1 MRIAIFGATSE
12 IAKDLILSFAAKCK
26 HDLVLYAR
34 RPDAVTNWLSTVGLL
49 ERYNVDTFNAFR
61 ATEHFDAVLNFVG
74 VGNPA
79 QAAAMGASIFEV
91 TLQYDELA
99 LNYVRQHSSC
109 RYIFLSSGAVY
120 GSNFEEPVD
129 ENTKAI
135 ISVNSLQPPDWYG
148 AAKIH
153 AECRHRSL
161 VHLPIVDIRVFNYFS
176 RTQDI
181 SARFFI
187 SDVARAIQ
195 CRETFVTSTGN
206 FVRDYLGSED
216 FHQLIQ
222 KILQSA
228 PINAVVDCYTKMPVD
243 KFQMLET
250 LRSSFGL
257 SYKLADLEGGLNAT
271 GSKKNYYST
280 NHRANSIF
288 GYVPTLSSLE
298 TVVREIEFL
307 LNLNRPGGLSP
318 VR

>member
-1 MRIAIFGATSE
+1 
-12 IAKDLILSFAAKCK
+12 
-26 HDLVLYAR
+26 
-34 RPDAVTNWLSTVGLL
+34 
-49 ERYNVDTFNAFR
+49 
-61 ATEHFDAVLNFVG
+61 
-74 VGNPA
+74 
-79 QAAAMGASIFEV
+79 
-91 TLQYDELA
+91 
-99 LNYVRQHSSC
+99 
-109 RYIFLSSGAVY
+109 
-120 GSNFEEPVD
+120 
-129 ENTKAI
+129 
-135 ISVNSLQPPDWYG
+135 
-148 AAKIH
+148 
-153 AECRHRSL
+153 
-161 VHLPIVDIRVFNYFS
+161 VDIRVFNYFS